1 MSDLSVEEVDELVE
15 AFRYIGLTDE
25 ADALEIT
32 GSIDA
37 VEWGL
42 EES

>member
-1 MSDLSVEEVDELVE
+1 MTEVTTEELVE
-15 AFRYIGLTDE
+15 AFRYIGLDEE
-25 ADALEIT
+25 ADALEVT

>member
-1 MSDLSVEEVDELVE
+1 MSEQELADLVE
-15 AFRYIGLTDE
+15 AFRYIGLVDE
-25 ADALEIT
+25 AEALEIT

-42 EES
+42 EDT